1 MYVMMF
7 TSTSYIK
14 EAHELGFAGYFGR
27 DKILILIKEIFF
39 WPKMTKYVE
48 RLVKQYWTCRIV
60 KGWA

>member
-48 RLVKQYWTCRIV
+48 RLVKQY
-60 KGWA
+60 